1 MCGVDPPPEDEV
13 VDDENLFALPKR
25 AEKKTFVEVTQEMKM
40 KTEELSILPGNR
52 SKLPSMIWLE
62 VKSFLNEKYSG
73 NWYGLQEH
81 QVLEMV
87 RKCRNKLGHGNSIS
101 TLENVMEY
109 SKMPSKDRPFLHHS
123 MCSPHPEK
131 SDVMMRLMIF
141 ANPALLGLL
150 NGVVDLFIDATF
162 SCVPAPFYQC
172 LIIMVFDPSTSHY
185 LPVVYALMTHK
196 VQELYW
202 QMFNQLIFLT
212 KWKMQVR
219 TFTSDFELAMINMLE
234 LLFGKNAGGGKHV
247 GCFFHLKQAWRKYL
261 IEKCGLGLSSLLG
274 PLMAVGGLDLLSVI
288 PRNEIDS
295 IGIPFLRLTLEGT
308 ATELEKISLDKFWTY
323 FRKQWLQITNN
334 WNIREEDGQF
344 LQMVNRTNNALE
356 SYNRRFNSIFLKT
369 PSLIE
374 FNELVKNES
383 LRQEDILNDIRA
395 GRRREK
401 DHPEV
406 WIPEIPLSYY
416 EFKREQEYAA
426 EDHETRYAT
435 TDPEESS
442 DDDIPINRKIVK
454 PRSNIKKVSRI
465 IHVESKRVKTVSVAK
480 SVKTKLPTKR
490 PAAEQP
496 TKRPAAEPLGDVS
509 NNVGGRPKRI
519 TKKPKKSLP

>member
-1 MCGVDPPPEDEV
+1 MCGVDPLPEDEV
-13 VDDENLFALPKR
+13 VEDEDLFALPKH
-25 AEKKTFVEVTQEMKM
+25 AEKNPFVEVTHKMKM
-40 KTEELSILPGNR
+40 NTEELSILPGNR

-62 VKSFLNEKYSG
+62 VKSFFNEKYNG

-87 RKCRNKLGHGNSIS
+87 RKCRNKLGQGNSIS
-101 TLENVMEY
+101 TLENVMDY

-123 MCSPHPEK
+123 MCSPHPDK
-131 SDVMMRLMIF
+131 SDVMMCLMIF

-219 TFTSDFELAMINMLE
+219 TFTSGFELAMMNMLE
-234 LLFGKNAGGGKHV
+234 LRFEKNAGGGKHV

-261 IEKCGLGLSSLLG
+261 IEKCGLGLLSLLG
-274 PLMAVGGLDLLSVI
+274 PLMAVGGLNLLYVI
-288 PRNEIDS
+288 PLNGIDS
-295 IGIPFLRLTLEGT
+295 VGIPFLYLTLEGT
-308 ATELEKISLDKFWTY
+308 ATELVKILLDKFWTY
-323 FRKQWLQITNN
+323 FRKQWLRITNK
-334 WNIREEDGQF
+334 WNIREEDGHF

-356 SYNRRFNSIFLKT
+356 SYNCRFNSIFLKS

-383 LRQEDILNDIRA
+383 LRQENILNVIHA
-395 GRRREK
+395 GRHREK

-406 WIPEIPLSYY
+406 WIPEIPVSYY
-416 EFKREQEYAA
+416 EFKREQQYTEDLEMSYAA
-426 EDHETRYAT
+426 

-442 DDDIPINRKIVK
+442 NDDIPINRKIAK
-454 PRSNIKKVSRI
+454 PRSKIKKEARI
-465 IHVESKRVKTVSVAK
+465 VHVKSKRAKTVSVAK
-480 SVKTKLPTKR
+480 SIKMKPPTKR

-496 TKRPAAEPLGDVS
+496 AKRPATEPLGNVS
-509 NNVGGRPKRI
+509 NSIGGHPKHI